1 MSIKLNGADGVQPT
15 TPYAKLSRSDCT
27 TNMRALRIPVD
38 LIKRRQWVLW
48 RYEGGTKVPYR
59 IDGRKASTT
68 NPYDWGNYKTAI
80 ECFESQPKRFAGI
93 GFVFHECDPVCRNRL
108 TESRII

>member
-38 LIKRRQWVLW
+38 LIKRRQWGLW

-59 IDGRKASTT
+59 IDARKASTT
-68 NPYDWGNYKTAI
+68 RPHDRSDYEAVIECCESQRKRVTAI
-80 ECFESQPKRFAGI
+80 EY
-93 GFVFHECDPVCRNRL
+93 VCQK
-108 TESRII
+108 